1 MKKTVK
7 TKSTKTTSA
16 ATASVPSV
24 AGATSSAGMRTE
36 VSSSTEDVSAKAKL
50 LDVAAQLFAKHGLEG
65 TSVRDIAGTAGLNLS
80 LVSYYFGGK
89 EGLYKELIR
98 NFAITIRSEIQ
109 SIVTAAEA
117 EELSQENL
125 EKVFLMIVSCISEIR
140 TRYPEM
146 SLVMHRERLAGLP
159 HGREIHED
167 IFGPLGESLSQ
178 YIQKAQKKGLVRK
191 DLNPLLIFL
200 FLQEALVGFHNM
212 VACNLK
218 ITQTHAGHAK
228 SFKDFQT
235 QLVQIFVKGIFV

>member
-1 MKKTVK
+1 MKKNSK
-7 TKSTKTTSA
+7 PSESKPRFKA
-16 ATASVPSV
+16 KDLEAT
-24 AGATSSAGMRTE
+24 
-36 VSSSTEDVSAKAKL
+36 TEDIGAKQRL
-50 LDVAAQLFAKHGLEG
+50 LDAAARLFAEKGLEG
-65 TSVRDIAGTAGLNLS
+65 TSVRDIAGAAGLNLS

-98 NFAITIRSEIQ
+98 NFALTIRSEIQ
-109 SIVTAAEA
+109 AIVSMAEA

-125 EKVFLMIVSCISEIR
+125 QKVFLLIVACISDIR
-140 TRYPEM
+140 SKHSEM

-167 IFGPLGESLSQ
+167 VFGPLGESLSQ

-200 FLQEALVGFHNM
+200 FLQEALIGFHNM
-212 VACNLK
+212 VACNLR
-218 ITQTHAGHAK
+218 ITQNSLGQTK
-228 SFKDFQT
+228 SFKDFQI